1 MPDRLAP
8 TRMQSIAT
16 GTTLTANANRTI
28 SIVVPCHNEADSL
41 KSFLQATNAALKS
54 IPDASFELVFID
66 DGSTDATLPT
76 LLTLAEVDSRIRVI
90 ELSRNF
96 GKEAAL
102 TAGIDFATGDAII
115 PMDADLQDPPALI
128 PALVEKWRE
137 GHEVVLAQR
146 INRNNDSL
154 LKRVTALGFY
164 RLHNS
169 LSDHGI
175 PENVGDFRLMDRKVV
190 DELKRFPERGRF
202 MKGLFAW
209 VGFRTVTVEYERAP
223 RIADVSKF
231 GFWRLW
237 NFALEGITGFSTLPL
252 RVWTYV
258 GFTVSLCAFVYGI
271 FMLIRTLLYG
281 NDVPGYASLLVSVMF
296 LGGLQL
302 MGLGVIGEYVGRV
315 HQEAKGRPIYIV
327 RQTYSGDDDRNRVA

>member
-1 MPDRLAP
+1 MRSTNAG
-8 TRMQSIAT
+8 I
-16 GTTLTANANRTI
+16 TLTRNAIPTI
-28 SIVVPCHNEADSL
+28 SIVVPCHNEAQSL
-41 KSFLQATNAALKS
+41 KSFMLATNTALAS
-54 IPDASFELVFID
+54 IADVSFEFVFID
-66 DGSTDATLPT
+66 DGSTDTTLSALVT
-76 LLTLAEVDSRIRVI
+76 IAETDPRVRIV

-102 TAGIDFATGDAII
+102 TAGIDFARGDAVI
-115 PMDADLQDPPALI
+115 PIDADLQDPPMVIA
-128 PALVEKWRE
+128 ALVDKWRE
-137 GHEVVLAQR
+137 GYEVVLAQR
-146 INRNNDSL
+146 VNRDTDSL
-154 LKRVTALGFY
+154 LKRLTAHLFY
-164 RLHNS
+164 RLHNT
-169 LSDHGI
+169 LADHAI
-175 PENVGDFRLMDRKVV
+175 PENVGDFRLMDRKVI

-209 VGFRTVTVEYERAP
+209 VGFRTATVEYERAP
-223 RIADVSKF
+223 RIAGASKF

-237 NFALEGITGFSTLPL
+237 NFAIEGITGFSTLPL
-252 RVWTYV
+252 RVWTYF
-258 GFTVSLCAFVYGI
+258 GFTVSLCAFVYGA

-327 RQTYSGDDDRNRVA
+327 RRTYPGDTGRAI